1 MDLPLDFQTVCI
13 GHRPTPKKRKKEN
26 LNVENF
32 GILWGWGKFG
42 I

>member
-1 MDLPLDFQTVCI
+1 MDPPSGFSNRVQT
-13 GHRPTPKKRKKEN
+13 KKKKEN
-26 LNVENF
+26 LNVDNF